1 MINKQKVEASKL
13 IESEKPE
20 KSEIDEK
27 KYYNFYFFSITD
39 NIIITYVYILSSIF
53 MNIINRIIFNKYNFK
68 FNFTYMLM
76 QQIFSL
82 IFFVFIGPR
91 FKRFRETLGQ
101 TSFNEFFRLKK
112 HIIIFSC
119 LFILNI
125 LTSFIGNQKVN
136 TAMFLMLR
144 KFLPAM
150 TFLYDKLL
158 KNKQMPSYISKTVF
172 ITVIGTILTGYNDFT
187 SDGFGYLIVFINN
200 LLSVLYAQYSENF
213 TKETGL
219 PVLKLIIYN
228 CYFSIPV
235 ISVLI
240 YATGEYT
247 RLQNFSGSSFDLAF
261 YIMLGMSF
269 VIILNSSYVLSN
281 SKNSSL
287 FTQLLSNCKVIIKF
301 FEYFFFNNLFIYLF

>member
-1 MINKQKVEASKL
+1 MTNKPKVEASKL
-13 IESEKPE
+13 IEPEKPE

-53 MNIINRIIFNKYNFK
+53 MNIINRIIFNNYNFK

-150 TFLYDKLL
+150 TFLYDKLV

-213 TKETGL
+213 SKETGL

-247 RLQNFSGSSFDLAF
+247 RLENFSGCSFDLAF

-287 FTQLLSNCKVIIKF
+287 FTQLLSNCKVIIKI
-301 FEYFFFNNLFIYLF
+301 FEDFFFNYFFIFF